1 MVLII
6 GGLAVAAAIVTFGAV
21 SWNDKLETTSQ
32 SAKEK
37 IETVKKT
44 NPELTGDA
52 PLNSKDSENGGTAD
66 AESDS
71 DAPVSSDG
79 GTGQGISGKFGD
91 GGAGQGTSGN
101 TGGGGTQN
109 SDSGESAASPGLGT
123 APSLPGTTLA
133 EIKSAYYETFS
144 ELEVLENSKIDQV
157 VVQAK
162 ADYVSGKYS
171 KEDLAVKYQETA
183 LALEAQSDRAF
194 QAIYQQ
200 LEYDL
205 EKYGHD
211 TSEAVVY
218 RNEYE
223 RKKSERL
230 SHMINQFSK
239 F

>member
-1 MVLII
+1 MKKIVLII
-6 GGLAVAAAIVTFGAV
+6 GGLAVATAIVTFGAV

-44 NPELTGDA
+44 DPELTGDA
-52 PLNSKDSENGGTAD
+52 PISSNDSGG
-66 AESDS
+66 SDS
-71 DAPVSSDG
+71 ADVKLGSNDTPASSDG
-79 GTGQGISGKFGD
+79 GTDQGISG
-91 GGAGQGTSGN
+91 N
-101 TGGGGTQN
+101 TGDAGDAGKQI
-109 SDSGESAASPGLGT
+109 SDSGESPASPGTAT
-123 APSLPGTTLA
+123 APAQPGTTLA

-171 KEDLAVKYQETA
+171 KEDLVVKYQETA
-183 LALEAQSDRAF
+183 LALEARGNTAF
-194 QAIYQQ
+194 QVVYQQ

-205 EKYGHD
+205 EKNGHD
-211 TSEAVVY
+211 VTEAVVY

-230 SHMINQFSK
+230 SHMISQFSK